1 MSAKPARVGSDAIA
15 VKGWLRAHR
24 FLIARR
30 ASQAGI
36 LALFLLGPWAGLWI
50 VKGNLNSSLT
60 LGVLPLTDPYVLL
73 QSLAARHWP
82 ETTAIVGAIV
92 VAVFYALVG
101 GRVYCSWVCPVNPVT
116 DAAAWLRLRLGLRG
130 LSRLPRAT
138 RQGLLLATFAV
149 SAVAGVVAWEFVNPV
164 SMFHRG
170 LIFGVGFAWIVVL
183 AVFLLD
189 AFVSPRSWCG
199 NLCPVGAFYGHLG
212 HKSLVRVRADRRAQC
227 NDCGD
232 CYDVCPEPPVIL
244 PALKGAEKGLGPV
257 ILDVACTNCG
267 RCIDVCSREVFVFG
281 TRLRNAVP
289 LADGEDSAAQRR
301 RCSGYAPDFHASINP
316 ERYWRLPP

>member
-1 MSAKPARVGSDAIA
+1 MKMPGQDAIA
-15 VKGWLRAHR
+15 AKGWFKAHR

-30 ASQAGI
+30 MSQAGI
-36 LALFLLGPWAGLWI
+36 LAFFLLGPLVGLWV

-73 QSLAARHWP
+73 QSFAARHWP
-82 ETTAIVGAIV
+82 ETTAILGAII

-101 GRVYCSWVCPVNPVT
+101 GRVYCSWVCPVNLVT
-116 DAAAWLRLRLGLRG
+116 DAAAWLRQRLGLRG
-130 LSRLPRAT
+130 VSRLPRAT
-138 RQGLLLATFAV
+138 RQGLLVMTFAV
-149 SAVAGVVAWEFVNPV
+149 SAVVGVVAWEVINPV

-170 LIFGVGFAWIVVL
+170 LIFGVGLAWVVIL

-199 NLCPVGAFYGHLG
+199 NLCPVGAFYGWLG
-212 HKSLVRVRADRRAQC
+212 YKSLVRVRADQRAQC

-232 CYDVCPEPPVIL
+232 CYDVCPEPQVIR
-244 PALKGAEKGLGPV
+244 PALKGAADGVGPV

-267 RCIDVCSREVFVFG
+267 RCVDICSKDVFG
-281 TRLRNAVP
+281 FGMRFCNTAP
-289 LADGEDSAAQRR
+289 LTDGEDSTAQRR
-301 RCSGYAPDFHASINP
+301 CRAGGTTNFHASISP
-316 ERYWRLPP
+316 ER

>member
-1 MSAKPARVGSDAIA
+1 MKMPGQDAIA
-15 VKGWLRAHR
+15 AKGWFKAYC

-30 ASQAGI
+30 VSQAGI
-36 LALFLLGPWAGLWI
+36 LALFLLGPLVGLWI

-101 GRVYCSWVCPVNPVT
+101 GRVYCSWVCPVNLVT
-116 DAAAWLRLRLGLRG
+116 DAAAWLRQRLGLRG
-130 LSRLPRAT
+130 VSRLPRAT
-138 RQGLLLATFAV
+138 RQGLLIMTFAV
-149 SAVAGVVAWEFVNPV
+149 SAVAGVVAWEFINPV

-170 LIFGVGFAWIVVL
+170 VIFGVGLAWVVIL

-199 NLCPVGAFYGHLG
+199 NLCPVGAFYGWLG
-212 HKSLVRVRADRRAQC
+212 YQSLVRVRADQRAQC

-232 CYDVCPEPPVIL
+232 CYDVCPEPQVIR
-244 PALKGAEKGLGPV
+244 PALKGAADGVGPV
-257 ILDVACTNCG
+257 ILDAACTNCG
-267 RCIDVCSREVFVFG
+267 RCVDICSKDVFG
-281 TRLRNAVP
+281 FGMRFGNMVP
-289 LADGEDSAAQRR
+289 LAGGADSAAPRR
-301 RCSGYAPDFHASINP
+301 RCAGGTPNFHASINS
-316 ERYWRLPP
+316 ER

>member
-1 MSAKPARVGSDAIA
+1 MKMPGQDAIA
-15 VKGWLRAHR
+15 AKGWFKAHR

-30 ASQAGI
+30 VSQAGV
-36 LALFLLGPWAGLWI
+36 LALFLLGPLVGLWI

-73 QSLAARHWP
+73 QSFAARHWP

-101 GRVYCSWVCPVNPVT
+101 GRVYCSWVCPVNLVT
-116 DAAAWLRLRLGLRG
+116 DAAAWLRQRLGLRG
-130 LSRLPRAT
+130 VSRLPRAT
-138 RQGLLLATFAV
+138 RQGLLIMTFAV
-149 SAVAGVVAWEFVNPV
+149 SAVAGVVAWEVINPV

-170 LIFGVGFAWIVVL
+170 LIFGVGLAWVVLL

-199 NLCPVGAFYGHLG
+199 NLCPVGAFYGWLG
-212 HKSLVRVRADRRAQC
+212 YKSLVRVRADQRAQC

-232 CYDVCPEPPVIL
+232 CYDVCPESQVIR
-244 PALKGAEKGLGPV
+244 PALKGAASGVGPV
-257 ILDVACTNCG
+257 ILDAACTNCG
-267 RCIDVCSREVFVFG
+267 RCLDVCSREVFVFG
-281 TRLRNAVP
+281 TRFGNTAP
-289 LADGEDSAAQRR
+289 LADGEDSTAPRR
-301 RCSGYAPDFHASINP
+301 RCAGGTPNFHASINP
-316 ERYWRLPP
+316 ER